1 MNNDNSTAGEHSG
14 VSPCSA
20 SLPSA
25 EQSDIGLHFG
35 NALADGR
42 YAKWTPSWERREYQ
56 RVPTDPPP
64 KMFGGQIP
72 MDEPNADITGGG
84 TPYRGCDCST
94 GGK

>member
-72 MDEPNADITGGG
+72 MDEPNPRVDVAADEQTKKEQG
-84 TPYRGCDCST
+84 T
-94 GGK
+94 